1 MLQDD
6 LLPTQGSRGR
16 RIQRPGTIKLDSGR
30 IKMPRAKSQD
40 ANFFS
45 RGTTENCDQNSYCLL
60 ALKFNPPLVDPV
72 IACVLK
78 QQLRIIQINH
88 ELQLIM

>member
-1 MLQDD
+1 MA
-6 LLPTQGSRGR
+6 QGSRGR

-30 IKMPRAKSQD
+30 IKMLRAKSQD

-60 ALKFNPPLVDPV
+60 GFEV
-72 IACVLK
+72 
-78 QQLRIIQINH
+78 
-88 ELQLIM
+88 